1 MTEQDTPRLASTLTT
16 QNNVEHKPTTLTP
29 TMDTMDT
36 NDTKD
41 ISEVSKK
48 KKSKKSKKNKRK
60 RCNHKECKKKLS
72 FMDIQMACK
81 CKQCFCAK
89 HRPLTMHVCSANHVK
104 LNQEYLIKNN
114 PVIMPSKL
122 NMV

>member
-1 MTEQDTPRLASTLTT
+1 MTEQDTPTPTT

-29 TMDTMDT
+29 TMDT

>member
-1 MTEQDTPRLASTLTT
+1 
-16 QNNVEHKPTTLTP
+16 
-29 TMDTMDT
+29 MDTNDT

-72 FMDIQMACK
+72 FMDIQMV
-81 CKQCFCAK
+81 
-89 HRPLTMHVCSANHVK
+89 M
-104 LNQEYLIKNN
+104 LIGCNFT
-114 PVIMPSKL
+114 SRCYF
-122 NMV
+122 

>member
-1 MTEQDTPRLASTLTT
+1 MTEHDTPTRTT
-16 QNNVEHKPTTLTP
+16 QNNIENLPTTPIPKT
-29 TMDTMDT
+29 DIT
-36 NDTKD
+36 N

-104 LNQEYLIKNN
+104 INQEYLIKNN
-114 PVIMPSKL
+114 PVIVPSKL

>member
-1 MTEQDTPRLASTLTT
+1 MTEQDTPMPTT

-29 TMDTMDT
+29 TNDT
-36 NDTKD
+36 NYTKD

-81 CKQCFCAK
+81 CKLCFCAK
-89 HRPLTMHVCSANHVK
+89 HRPLTMHVCTANHVK
-104 LNQEYLIKNN
+104 INQEYLIKNN
-114 PVIMPSKL
+114 PVIVPSKL

>member
-1 MTEQDTPRLASTLTT
+1 MTEHDTPTRTTL
-16 QNNVEHKPTTLTP
+16 NNVENLQTTSIPKT
-29 TMDTMDT
+29 DIT
-36 NDTKD
+36 N

-48 KKSKKSKKNKRK
+48 KKSKKNKRK

-81 CKQCFCAK
+81 CKLCFCAK
-89 HRPLTMHVCSANHVK
+89 HRPLTMHICTANHVK